1 VLRMIEENVVGDD
14 RVRCFGG
21 PNDPLMMRY
30 HDEQWGFPVHDDRQL
45 FESFVLDGFQAGLS
59 WRTILHKRENFR
71 KAFLGFDPEKV
82 TLYGDSETQR
92 LLADA
97 GIVRN
102 RMKIVATISNA
113 GRFLEVQGEFGSF
126 DSYLWRFTGGETL
139 RNPDGVTMRD
149 VPASTPESDAL
160 SADLKGRGFKFVGT
174 TICYAVMQSVG
185 MVNDHS
191 DECWRTSVD

>member
-1 VLRMIEENVVGDD
+1 MTEQNVVRDD

-21 PNDPLMMRY
+21 PDDPLMMRY

-71 KAFLGFDPEKV
+71 SAFSGFDPEKV
-82 TLYGDSETQR
+82 SLYGDSETQR

-113 GRFLEVQGEFGSF
+113 GRFLEVQREFGTF
-126 DSYLWRFTGGETL
+126 DRYIWRFTGGETM

-149 VPASTPESDAL
+149 VPASTAESDAL

-191 DECWRTSVD
+191 DECWRTTGG

>member
-1 VLRMIEENVVGDD
+1 MTEQNIVRDD

-21 PNDPLMMRY
+21 PDDPLMMRY

-71 KAFLGFDPEKV
+71 RAFSGFDPEKV
-82 TLYGDSETQR
+82 SLYGDSEMQR
-92 LLADA
+92 LLADT

-113 GRFLEVQGEFGSF
+113 GRFLEVQREFGSF
-126 DSYLWRFTGGETL
+126 DGYLWRFTGGETL
-139 RNPDGVTMRD
+139 RNTD
-149 VPASTPESDAL
+149 AS
-160 SADLKGRGFKFVGT
+160 
-174 TICYAVMQSVG
+174 Q
-185 MVNDHS
+185 
-191 DECWRTSVD
+191 

>member
-1 VLRMIEENVVGDD
+1 MTEQNIVRDD

-21 PNDPLMMRY
+21 PDDPLMMRY
-30 HDEQWGFPVHDDRQL
+30 HDEQRGFPVHDDRQL

-71 KAFLGFDPEKV
+71 RAFSGFDPEKV
-82 TLYGDSETQR
+82 SVYGDSETQR

-113 GRFLEVQGEFGSF
+113 GRFLEAQREFGSI
-126 DSYLWRFTGGETL
+126 DGYLWRFTGGETL
-139 RNPDGVTMRD
+139 RNTDCVTIREL
-149 VPASTPESDAL
+149 PASTAESDAL
-160 SADLKGRGFKFVGT
+160 SAALKGRGFKFVGT

-191 DECWRTSVD
+191 DECWRTTGG

>member
-1 VLRMIEENVVGDD
+1 MTERDAVQDD
-14 RVRCFGG
+14 RVRCWGG
-21 PNDPLMMRY
+21 PEDPLMMRY

-45 FESFVLDGFQAGLS
+45 FESLVLDGFQAGLS

-71 KAFLGFDPEKV
+71 RAFSGFDPEKV
-82 TLYGDSETQR
+82 SRYGEEETQR

-102 RMKIVATISNA
+102 RMKIAATILNA
-113 GRFLEVQGEFGSF
+113 AHFIEVQREFGSF
-126 DSYLWRFTGGETL
+126 DRYLWGFTGGETL
-139 RNPDGVTMRD
+139 RNPEGVVAGA

-160 SADLKGRGFKFVGT
+160 SADLKRRGFRFVGT

-185 MVNDHS
+185 LVDDHL
-191 DECWRTSVD
+191 DTCWRVTER

>member
-1 VLRMIEENVVGDD
+1 MTEQNIVRDD

-21 PNDPLMMRY
+21 PDDPLMMRY

-71 KAFLGFDPEKV
+71 RAFSGFDPEKV
-82 TLYGDSETQR
+82 SLYGDSEMQR
-92 LLADA
+92 LLADT

-113 GRFLEVQGEFGSF
+113 GRFLEVQREFGSF
-126 DSYLWRFTGGETL
+126 DGYLWRFTGGETL
-139 RNPDGVTMRD
+139 RNTDCVTMREL
-149 VPASTPESDAL
+149 PASTAESDAL

-191 DECWRTSVD
+191 DECWRTTGG

>member
-1 VLRMIEENVVGDD
+1 MTEQNIVRDD

-21 PNDPLMMRY
+21 PDDPLMMRY

-71 KAFLGFDPEKV
+71 RAFSGFDPEKV
-82 TLYGDSETQR
+82 SLYGDSEMQR
-92 LLADA
+92 LLADT

-113 GRFLEVQGEFGSF
+113 GRFLEVQREFGSF
-126 DSYLWRFTGGETL
+126 DGYLWRFTGGETL
-139 RNPDGVTMRD
+139 RNTDCVTLREL
-149 VPASTPESDAL
+149 PASTAESDAL

-191 DECWRTSVD
+191 DECWRTTGG

>member
-1 VLRMIEENVVGDD
+1 MTEQNVVRDD

-21 PNDPLMMRY
+21 PDDPLMMRY

-71 KAFLGFDPEKV
+71 SAFSGFDPEKV
-82 TLYGDSETQR
+82 SLYGDSETQR

-113 GRFLEVQGEFGSF
+113 GRFLEVQREFGTF
-126 DSYLWRFTGGETL
+126 DRYLWRFTGGETM

-149 VPASTPESDAL
+149 VPASTAESDAL

-191 DECWRTSVD
+191 DECWRTTGG

>member
-1 VLRMIEENVVGDD
+1 MTEQEVVQDD
-14 RVRCFGG
+14 RVRCWGG
-21 PNDPLMMRY
+21 PDDPLMMRY

-71 KAFLGFDPEKV
+71 SAFSGFEPEKV
-82 TLYGDSETQR
+82 SLFGDSEIQR

-113 GRFLEVQGEFGSF
+113 SRFLEVQSEFGSF
-126 DSYLWRFTGGETL
+126 DSYLWRFTDGQTL
-139 RNPDGVTMRD
+139 RNSDGVTLRE

-185 MVNDHS
+185 MVNDHA
-191 DECWRTSVD
+191 DECWRITGG

>member
-1 VLRMIEENVVGDD
+1 MTEQNIVRDD

-21 PNDPLMMRY
+21 PDDPLMMRY

-71 KAFLGFDPEKV
+71 RAFSGFDPEKV
-82 TLYGDSETQR
+82 SLYGDSEMQR
-92 LLADA
+92 LLADT

-113 GRFLEVQGEFGSF
+113 GRFLEAQREFGSF
-126 DSYLWRFTGGETL
+126 DGYLWRFTGGETL
-139 RNPDGVTMRD
+139 RNTDCVTMREL
-149 VPASTPESDAL
+149 PASTAESDAL

-191 DECWRTSVD
+191 DECWRTTGG

>member
-1 VLRMIEENVVGDD
+1 MTERYVVRDEG
-14 RVRCFGG
+14 VRCFGG
-21 PNDPLMMRY
+21 PDDPLMMRY

-45 FESFVLDGFQAGLS
+45 FESFLLDGFQAGLS

-71 KAFLGFDPEKV
+71 RAFSGFDPEKV
-82 TLYGDSETQR
+82 SLYGDSETQR

-113 GRFLEVQGEFGSF
+113 GRFLEVQHEFGSF

-185 MVNDHS
+185 MVNDHY
-191 DECWRTSVD
+191 DECWRTTGG

>member
-1 VLRMIEENVVGDD
+1 MTEQNIVRDD

-21 PNDPLMMRY
+21 PDDLLMMRY

-71 KAFLGFDPEKV
+71 RAFSGFDPEKV
-82 TLYGDSETQR
+82 SLYGDSEMQR
-92 LLADA
+92 LLADT

-113 GRFLEVQGEFGSF
+113 GRFLEVQREFGSF
-126 DSYLWRFTGGETL
+126 DGYLWRFTGGETL
-139 RNPDGVTMRD
+139 RNTDCVTLREL
-149 VPASTPESDAL
+149 PASTAESDAL

-191 DECWRTSVD
+191 DECWRTTGG